1 MPTYTPRFYIPNTM
15 HCVTN
20 ALEPIEAFRRL
31 VHINDVIGQ
40 ILPLDETSRMVILTH
55 TVASHY
61 GNLTMIQ
68 LSYVPPDLNGQVM
81 ASIVEGET
89 FPQKWTLNINQML
102 VPYLQKD
109 YTLLFPE
116 ELKL

>member
-20 ALEPIEAFRRL
+20 TLEPIEAFRRL

-55 TVASHY
+55 TLKDDMERA
-61 GNLTMIQ
+61 LIQ

>member
-55 TVASHY
+55 TLKDDMERA
-61 GNLTMIQ
+61 LIQ